1 MSQSEAKPSK
11 AASRRRLANGILGFR
26 ARTPSVELLIG
37 VPEEA
42 ANAFGGDRLIDLVQ
56 RILLGGKVVLPD
68 RGRASRIDDLQSPS
82 SVVLAPI
89 DQDIN
94 GDPFP
99 SEFPAQR
106 GGDDLKFVVHS
117 APPKRVTTAVHII
130 WRSAHWTSPDNRR
143 RW

>member
-1 MSQSEAKPSK
+1 MK
-11 AASRRRLANGILGFR
+11 
-26 ARTPSVELLIG
+26 LLIG
-37 VPEEA
+37 VQEEA

-56 RILLGGKVVLPD
+56 RILLGGEGVLLD
-68 RGRASRIDDLQSPS
+68 RGRASRIDDLQNPSP
-82 SVVLAPI
+82 VVFAPI
-89 DQDIN
+89 NQDFD

-130 WRSAHWTSPDNRR
+130 WRRAHWTSPDNRR
-143 RW
+143 RWKW